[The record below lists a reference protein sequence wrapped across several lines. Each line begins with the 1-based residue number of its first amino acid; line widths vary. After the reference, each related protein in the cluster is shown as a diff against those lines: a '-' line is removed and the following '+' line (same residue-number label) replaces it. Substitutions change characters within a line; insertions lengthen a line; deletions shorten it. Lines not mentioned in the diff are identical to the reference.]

1 MQCQQQTQHESKH
14 GFAVILIVLEF
25 GIKNSLSFSSLGS
38 FVVGARSTT
47 GPAQKQ
53 PQFFCGIYKMLR
65 ARTLSLLRW
74 VLSCRFI
81 VGDKPSMRINTA
93 LP

>member
-38 FVVGARSTT
+38 FVVDARSTT
-47 GPAQKQ
+47 GPAQK
-53 PQFFCGIYKMLR
+53 
-65 ARTLSLLRW
+65 
-74 VLSCRFI
+74 
-81 VGDKPSMRINTA
+81 
-93 LP
+93 